1 MNKSDELVFLP
12 LGGCGEIGMNMGL
25 YGYDGAWLMVDCGV
39 TFGDDLTPG
48 VDVMVPDPAFLIK
61 NIDKLVGLVV
71 THAHEDHLG
80 GIPYLWRQLNC
91 PVFATPFAAGLLRRK
106 LPESGLDGAVPIT
119 EVEPG
124 GNFSVGPFD
133 ISLVNLAHSVPE
145 TQALAISTSLGTVLH
160 VTDWKLDPEP
170 LVGPATDEEA
180 LRTIGDDGVLALM
193 CDSTNVFVDGRTG
206 SEGPLRNSLIDVVQN
221 CRNRVAIA
229 CFASNVARMESAI
242 RVAEATGRRV
252 ALVGRSLWR
261 IAEIAKECGYLENCP
276 EFVDARDIGYLP
288 RDEVLMLVTG
298 SQGESRAA
306 LARIAADD
314 HPEISLSEGDSVIF
328 SSREIPGNER
338 AIGRLKNQLARLNV
352 EVINER
358 DAFVHVSG
366 HPAREE
372 LQELYEWVKP
382 PMLVP
387 IHGEARHLIEHCKFA
402 RENGIPVTAMA
413 ENGEMLRLAPGEPKI
428 LAQVQSG
435 RYAVDG
441 RRLVPVEGDVVRA
454 RRRMTFSGVAVIT
467 VVLDEDGELIKTP
480 QLSAP
485 GIVDGIGEDVVMHE
499 EAISAIVDAV
509 SSMSRRQRF
518 LDDKLES
525 VVSRAARR
533 VFRAETGKRPIVQVH
548 VVRI

>member
-48 VDVMVPDPAFLIK
+48 VDVMVPDPAFLIE

-106 LPESGLDGAVPIT
+106 LPETGLDGAVPIT

-221 CRNRVAIA
+221 CKNRVAIA

-314 HPEISLSEGDSVIF
+314 HPEISLSEGDAVIF

>member
-1 MNKSDELVFLP
+1 MNKSEELVFLP

-25 YGYDGAWLMVDCGV
+25 YGYDGSWLLVDCGV

-48 VDVMVPDPAFLIK
+48 VDVMVPDPAFVIE
-61 NIDKLVGLVV
+61 NIDSLVGLVV

-106 LPESGLDGAVPIT
+106 LPETGLDGAVPIT
-119 EVEPG
+119 EVETG
-124 GNFSVGPFD
+124 GDFSVGPFD
-133 ISLVNLAHSVPE
+133 ISLINLAHSVPE
-145 TQALAISTSLGTVLH
+145 TQALAITTSLGTVLH

-170 LVGPATDEEA
+170 LVGPATDEGT
-180 LRTIGDDGVLALM
+180 LRKFGEKGVLALM
-193 CDSTNVFVDGRTG
+193 CDSTNVFVEGRTG

-221 CRNRVAIA
+221 CKNRVAVA
-229 CFASNVARMESAI
+229 CFASNVARMESVI

-261 IAEIAKECGYLENCP
+261 IAEIAKECGYLQDCP
-276 EFVDARDIGYLP
+276 EFVDVRDVGYLP

-314 HPEISLSEGDSVIF
+314 HPDISLSEGDTVIF

-372 LQELYEWVKP
+372 LQELYDCVKP
-382 PMLVP
+382 PILVP

-402 RENGIPVTAMA
+402 AENGVPKTAMA

-441 RRLVPVEGDVVRA
+441 RRLVPIEGDVVRA
-454 RRRMTFSGVAVIT
+454 RRRMTFSGVAVAT

-485 GIVDGIGEDVVMHE
+485 GIVDGIGEDVVMQE
-499 EAISAIVDAV
+499 EAISAIVEAV
-509 SSMSRRQRF
+509 GSMSRRQRF
-518 LDDKLES
+518 DDNKLES
-525 VVSRAARR
+525 TVSQAARR

-548 VVRI
+548 VVRV

>member
-12 LGGCGEIGMNMGL
+12 LGGCGEIGMNLGL
-25 YGYDGAWLMVDCGV
+25 YGYDGSWLMVDCGV

-48 VDVMVPDPAFLIK
+48 VDVMVPDPAFLIE

-106 LPESGLDGAVPIT
+106 LPETGLDGAVPIT

-221 CRNRVAIA
+221 CKNRVAIA

-314 HPEISLSEGDSVIF
+314 HPEISLSEGDAVIF

-413 ENGEMLRLAPGEPKI
+413 ENGEILRLAPGEPKI

-485 GIVDGIGEDVVMHE
+485 GIVDSIGEDVVMHE

>member
-12 LGGCGEIGMNMGL
+12 LGGCGEIGMNLGL
-25 YGYDGAWLMVDCGV
+25 YGYDGSWLMVDCGV

-48 VDVMVPDPAFLIK
+48 VDVMVPDPAFLIE

-106 LPESGLDGAVPIT
+106 LPETGLDGAVPIT

-145 TQALAISTSLGTVLH
+145 TQALAITTSLGTVLH

-193 CDSTNVFVDGRTG
+193 CDSTNVFVNGRTG

-221 CRNRVAIA
+221 CKNRVAIA

-314 HPEISLSEGDSVIF
+314 HPEISLSEGDAVIF

-413 ENGEMLRLAPGEPKI
+413 ENGEILRLAPGEPKI

>member
-25 YGYDGAWLMVDCGV
+25 YGYDGSWLMVDCGV

-48 VDVMVPDPAFLIK
+48 VDVMVPDPAFLIE

-106 LPESGLDGAVPIT
+106 LPETGLDGAVPIT

-314 HPEISLSEGDSVIF
+314 HPEISLSEGDAVIF

>member
-25 YGYDGAWLMVDCGV
+25 YGYKGSWLMVDCGV

-48 VDVMVPDPAFLIK
+48 VDVMVPDPAFIIE
-61 NIDKLVGLVV
+61 NIDNLVGLVV

-80 GIPYLWRQLNC
+80 GVPYLWRQLNC
-91 PVFATPFAAGLLRRK
+91 PVYATPFAAGLLTRK
-106 LPESGLDGAVPIT
+106 LPETGLASAVPIH
-119 EVEPG
+119 EVKPG

-145 TQALAISTSLGTVLH
+145 TQALAIKTSLGTVLH
-160 VTDWKLDPEP
+160 VTDWKLDSEP
-170 LVGPATDEEA
+170 LVGPPTDEKA
-180 LRTIGDDGVLALM
+180 LRQIGNDGVLALM
-193 CDSTNVFVDGRTG
+193 CDSTNVFVEGRTG
-206 SEGPLRNSLIDVVQN
+206 SEGPLRESLIDVVKN
-221 CRNRVAIA
+221 CKNRVAIA

-242 RVAEATGRRV
+242 HVAEATGRRV

-298 SQGESRAA
+298 SQGEARAA

-314 HPEISLSEGDSVIF
+314 HPDISLAEGDTVIF

-338 AIGRLKNQLARLNV
+338 AIGRLRNQLARLNV

-372 LQELYEWVKP
+372 LQQLYDWVKP
-382 PMLVP
+382 SVLIP
-387 IHGEARHLIEHCKFA
+387 IHGEARHLIEHCKFG

-454 RRRMTFSGVAVIT
+454 RRRMTFSGVAVAT

-485 GIVDGIGEDVVMHE
+485 GIVDGVGEDTVMHE
-499 EAISAIVDAV
+499 EAISAISDAV

-518 LDDKLES
+518 IDDKVES
-525 VVSRAARR
+525 IVSQAARR

>member
-221 CRNRVAIA
+221 CKNRVAIA

-314 HPEISLSEGDSVIF
+314 HPEISLSEGDAVIF

-413 ENGEMLRLAPGEPKI
+413 ENGEILRLAPGEPKI

>member
-106 LPESGLDGAVPIT
+106 LPETGLDGAVPIT

-193 CDSTNVFVDGRTG
+193 CDSTNVFMDGRTG
-206 SEGPLRNSLIDVVQN
+206 SEGSLRNSLIDVVQN
-221 CRNRVAIA
+221 CKNRVAIA

-314 HPEISLSEGDSVIF
+314 HPEISLSEGDAVIF

>member
-25 YGYDGAWLMVDCGV
+25 YGYDDAWLMVDCGV

-221 CRNRVAIA
+221 CKNRVAIA

-314 HPEISLSEGDSVIF
+314 HPEISLSEGDAVIF

-499 EAISAIVDAV
+499 EAISAIVAAV

>member
-25 YGYDGAWLMVDCGV
+25 YGHDGSWLMVDCGV

-48 VDVMVPDPAFLIK
+48 VDVMVPDPAFVIE

-80 GIPYLWRQLNC
+80 GIPYLWRQLDC

-106 LPESGLDGAVPIT
+106 LPETGLDGAVPIT
-119 EVEPG
+119 EVETG

-133 ISLVNLAHSVPE
+133 VSLVNLAHSVPE
-145 TQALAISTSLGTVLH
+145 TQALAIRTSLGTVLH
-160 VTDWKLDPEP
+160 VTDWKLDSEP
-170 LVGPATDEEA
+170 LVGPATDEAA
-180 LRTIGDDGVLALM
+180 LRKIGDEGVLALM
-193 CDSTNVFVDGRTG
+193 CDSTNVFVGGRTG
-206 SEGPLRNSLIDVVQN
+206 SEGPLRKSLIEVVQN
-221 CRNRVAIA
+221 CKNRVAIA

-298 SQGESRAA
+298 SQGEARAA

-314 HPEISLSEGDSVIF
+314 HPEISLSEGDTVIF

-372 LQELYEWVKP
+372 LQELYDWVKP

-402 RENGIPVTAMA
+402 GENGIPVTAMA
-413 ENGEMLRLAPGEPKI
+413 ENGEMLRLAPGEPQV

-454 RRRMTFSGVAVIT
+454 RRRMTFSGVAVAT
-467 VVLDEDGELIKTP
+467 VVLDQDGELIKTP

-485 GIVDGIGEDVVMHE
+485 GIVDGIGEDAVMHE

-518 LDDKLES
+518 IDDKLES
-525 VVSRAARR
+525 VVSQAARR

>member
-1 MNKSDELVFLP
+1 MNKSEELVFLP

-25 YGYDGAWLMVDCGV
+25 YGYDGSWLLVDCGV

-48 VDVMVPDPAFLIK
+48 VDVMVPDPAFVIE
-61 NIDKLVGLVV
+61 NIDSLVGLVV

-106 LPESGLDGAVPIT
+106 LPETGLDGAVPIT
-119 EVEPG
+119 EVETG
-124 GNFSVGPFD
+124 GDFSVGPFD
-133 ISLVNLAHSVPE
+133 ISLINLAHSVPE
-145 TQALAISTSLGTVLH
+145 TQALAITTSLGTVLH

-170 LVGPATDEEA
+170 LVGPATDEGT
-180 LRTIGDDGVLALM
+180 LRKFGEKGVLALM
-193 CDSTNVFVDGRTG
+193 CDSTNVFVEGRTG

-221 CRNRVAIA
+221 CKNRVAVA
-229 CFASNVARMESAI
+229 CFASNVARMESVI

-261 IAEIAKECGYLENCP
+261 IAEIAKECGYLQDCP
-276 EFVDARDIGYLP
+276 EFVDVRDVGYLP

-314 HPEISLSEGDSVIF
+314 HQDISLSEGDTVIF

-372 LQELYEWVKP
+372 LQELYDCVKP
-382 PMLVP
+382 PILVP

-402 RENGIPVTAMA
+402 AENGVPKTAMA

-441 RRLVPVEGDVVRA
+441 RRLVPIEGDVVRA
-454 RRRMTFSGVAVIT
+454 RRRMTFSGIAVAT

-485 GIVDGIGEDVVMHE
+485 GIVDGIGEDVVMQE
-499 EAISAIVDAV
+499 EAISAIVEAV
-509 SSMSRRQRF
+509 GSMSRRQRF
-518 LDDKLES
+518 DDNKLES
-525 VVSRAARR
+525 TVSQAARR

-548 VVRI
+548 VVRV

>member
-106 LPESGLDGAVPIT
+106 LPETGLDGAVPIT

-170 LVGPATDEEA
+170 LVGPATVEEA

-314 HPEISLSEGDSVIF
+314 HPEISLSEGDAVIF

-402 RENGIPVTAMA
+402 RENGIPV
-413 ENGEMLRLAPGEPKI
+413 RRWPK
-428 LAQVQSG
+428 
-435 RYAVDG
+435 
-441 RRLVPVEGDVVRA
+441 
-454 RRRMTFSGVAVIT
+454 
-467 VVLDEDGELIKTP
+467 
-480 QLSAP
+480 
-485 GIVDGIGEDVVMHE
+485 
-499 EAISAIVDAV
+499 
-509 SSMSRRQRF
+509 
-518 LDDKLES
+518 
-525 VVSRAARR
+525 
-533 VFRAETGKRPIVQVH
+533 TGKCSVWLRGNQKS
-548 VVRI
+548 

>member
-25 YGYDGAWLMVDCGV
+25 YGYDGSWLMVDCGV

-48 VDVMVPDPAFLIK
+48 VDVMVPDPAFLIE

-106 LPESGLDGAVPIT
+106 LPETGLDGAVPIT

-124 GNFSVGPFD
+124 GNFSVGPFE

-221 CRNRVAIA
+221 CKNRVAIA

-314 HPEISLSEGDSVIF
+314 HPEISLSEGDAVIF

>member
-48 VDVMVPDPAFLIK
+48 VDVMVPDPAFLIE

-106 LPESGLDGAVPIT
+106 LPETGLDGAVPIT

-124 GNFSVGPFD
+124 GNFSVGPFE

-221 CRNRVAIA
+221 CKNRVAIA

-314 HPEISLSEGDSVIF
+314 HPEISLSEGDAVIF

-402 RENGIPVTAMA
+402 RENGIPVTVMA

-533 VFRAETGKRPIVQVH
+533 VFRAETGTRPIVQVH

>member
-25 YGYDGAWLMVDCGV
+25 YGYNGSWLMVDCGV

-48 VDVMVPDPAFLIK
+48 VDVMVPDPAFLIE

-106 LPESGLDGAVPIT
+106 LPETGLDGAVPIT

-221 CRNRVAIA
+221 CKNRVAIA

-314 HPEISLSEGDSVIF
+314 HPEISLSEGDAVIF

>member
-221 CRNRVAIA
+221 CKNRVAIA

-252 ALVGRSLWR
+252 ALIGRSLWR

-314 HPEISLSEGDSVIF
+314 HPEISLSEGDAVIF

>member
-25 YGYDGAWLMVDCGV
+25 YGYDGSWLMVDCGV

-48 VDVMVPDPAFLIK
+48 VDVMVPDPAFIIE
-61 NIDKLVGLVV
+61 NIDNLVGLVV

-106 LPESGLDGAVPIT
+106 LPETGLDGAVPIT
-119 EVEPG
+119 EVEAG
-124 GNFSVGPFD
+124 GDFSVGPFD

-145 TQALAISTSLGTVLH
+145 TQALAINTSLGTVLH
-160 VTDWKLDPEP
+160 VTDWKLDAEP
-170 LVGPATDEEA
+170 LVGPATDEAA
-180 LRTIGDDGVLALM
+180 LRKIGDDGVLALM
-193 CDSTNVFVDGRTG
+193 CDSTNVFVEGRTG
-206 SEGPLRNSLIDVVQN
+206 SEGPLRKSLIDVVLN

-298 SQGESRAA
+298 SQGEARAA

-314 HPEISLSEGDSVIF
+314 HPEISLAEGDTVIF

-338 AIGRLKNQLARLNV
+338 AIGRLRNQLARLNV

-372 LQELYEWVKP
+372 LQELYDWVKP

-387 IHGEARHLIEHCKFA
+387 IHGEARHLIEHRKFA
-402 RENGIPVTAMA
+402 HDNGIPVTAMA

-441 RRLVPVEGDVVRA
+441 RRLVPIEGDVVRA
-454 RRRMTFSGVAVIT
+454 RRRMTFSGVAVVT
-467 VVLDEDGELIKTP
+467 VVLDQDGELIKTP

-485 GIVDGIGEDVVMHE
+485 GIVDGIGEDAVMHE

-518 LDDKLES
+518 IDDKLES
-525 VVSRAARR
+525 AVSQAARR

>member
-25 YGYDGAWLMVDCGV
+25 YGYDGSWLMVDCGV

-48 VDVMVPDPAFLIK
+48 VDVMVPDPAFLIE

-106 LPESGLDGAVPIT
+106 LPETGLDGAVPIT

-180 LRTIGDDGVLALM
+180 LRKIGDDGVLALM

-276 EFVDARDIGYLP
+276 EFVDARNIGYLP

-314 HPEISLSEGDSVIF
+314 HPEISLSEGDAVIF

-435 RYAVDG
+435 RHAVDG

>member
-25 YGYDGAWLMVDCGV
+25 YGYDGSWLMVDCGV

-48 VDVMVPDPAFLIK
+48 VDVMVPDPAFLIE

-106 LPESGLDGAVPIT
+106 LPETGLDGAVPIT

-124 GNFSVGPFD
+124 GNFSVGPFE

-314 HPEISLSEGDSVIF
+314 HPEISLSEGDAVIF

>member
-25 YGYDGAWLMVDCGV
+25 YGYDGSWLMVDCGV

-221 CRNRVAIA
+221 CKNRVAIA

-314 HPEISLSEGDSVIF
+314 HPEISLSEGDAVIF

>member
-1 MNKSDELVFLP
+1 MNKSEELVFLP

-25 YGYDGAWLMVDCGV
+25 YGYDGSWLLVDCGV

-48 VDVMVPDPAFLIK
+48 VDVMVPDPAFVIE
-61 NIDKLVGLVV
+61 NIDSLVGLVV

-106 LPESGLDGAVPIT
+106 LPETGLDGAVAIT
-119 EVEPG
+119 EVETG
-124 GNFSVGPFD
+124 GDFSVGPFD
-133 ISLVNLAHSVPE
+133 ISLINLAHSVPE
-145 TQALAISTSLGTVLH
+145 TQALAITTSLGTVLH

-170 LVGPATDEEA
+170 LVGPATDEGT
-180 LRTIGDDGVLALM
+180 LRKFGEKGVLALM
-193 CDSTNVFVDGRTG
+193 CDSTNVFVEGRTG

-221 CRNRVAIA
+221 CKNRVAVA
-229 CFASNVARMESAI
+229 CFASNVARMESVI

-261 IAEIAKECGYLENCP
+261 IAEIAKECGYLQDCP
-276 EFVDARDIGYLP
+276 EFVDVRDVGYLP

-314 HPEISLSEGDSVIF
+314 HPDISLSEGDTVIF

-372 LQELYEWVKP
+372 LQELYDCVKP
-382 PMLVP
+382 PILVP

-402 RENGIPVTAMA
+402 AENGVPKTAMA

-441 RRLVPVEGDVVRA
+441 RRLVPIEGDVVRA
-454 RRRMTFSGVAVIT
+454 RRRMTFSGVAVAT

-485 GIVDGIGEDVVMHE
+485 GIVDGIGEDVVMQE
-499 EAISAIVDAV
+499 EAISAIVEAV
-509 SSMSRRQRF
+509 GSMSRRQRF
-518 LDDKLES
+518 DDNKLES
-525 VVSRAARR
+525 TVCQAARR
-533 VFRAETGKRPIVQVH
+533 VFRAETGKRPIVQVQ
-548 VVRI
+548 VVRV

>member
-25 YGYDGAWLMVDCGV
+25 YGYDGSWLMVDCGV

-48 VDVMVPDPAFLIK
+48 VDVMVPDPAFLIE

-106 LPESGLDGAVPIT
+106 LPETGLDGAVPIT

-221 CRNRVAIA
+221 CKNRVAIA

-314 HPEISLSEGDSVIF
+314 HPEISLSEGDAVIF

>member
-221 CRNRVAIA
+221 CKNRVAIA

-314 HPEISLSEGDSVIF
+314 HPEISLSEGDAVIF

>member
-1 MNKSDELVFLP
+1 M
-12 LGGCGEIGMNMGL
+12 
-25 YGYDGAWLMVDCGV
+25 
-39 TFGDDLTPG
+39 
-48 VDVMVPDPAFLIK
+48 
-61 NIDKLVGLVV
+61 
-71 THAHEDHLG
+71 
-80 GIPYLWRQLNC
+80 
-91 PVFATPFAAGLLRRK
+91 
-106 LPESGLDGAVPIT
+106 PIT

-180 LRTIGDDGVLALM
+180 LRKIGDDGVLALM

-221 CRNRVAIA
+221 CKNRVAIA

-276 EFVDARDIGYLP
+276 EFVDARNIGYLP

-314 HPEISLSEGDSVIF
+314 HPEISLSEGDAVIF

-480 QLSAP
+480 KLSAP

>member
-48 VDVMVPDPAFLIK
+48 VDVMVPDPAFLIE

-221 CRNRVAIA
+221 CKNRVAIA

-314 HPEISLSEGDSVIF
+314 HPEISLSEGDAVIF

>member
-1 MNKSDELVFLP
+1 MNKSEELVFLP

-25 YGYDGAWLMVDCGV
+25 YGYDRSWLLVDCGV

-48 VDVMVPDPAFLIK
+48 VDVMVPDPAFVIE
-61 NIDKLVGLVV
+61 NIDSLVGLVV

-106 LPESGLDGAVPIT
+106 LPETDLDGAVPIT
-119 EVEPG
+119 EVETG
-124 GNFSVGPFD
+124 GDFSVGPFD
-133 ISLVNLAHSVPE
+133 ISLINLAHSVPE
-145 TQALAISTSLGTVLH
+145 TQALAITTSLGTVLH

-170 LVGPATDEEA
+170 LVGPATDEGI
-180 LRTIGDDGVLALM
+180 LRKFGEKGVLALM
-193 CDSTNVFVDGRTG
+193 CDSTNVFVEGRTG
-206 SEGPLRNSLIDVVQN
+206 SEGPLRISLIDVVQN
-221 CRNRVAIA
+221 CKNRVAVA
-229 CFASNVARMESAI
+229 CFASNVARMESVI

-261 IAEIAKECGYLENCP
+261 IAEIAKECGYLQDCP
-276 EFVDARDIGYLP
+276 EFVDVRDVGYLP

-298 SQGESRAA
+298 SQGEPRAA

-314 HPEISLSEGDSVIF
+314 HPDISLSEGDTVIF

-372 LQELYEWVKP
+372 LQELYDWVKP

-387 IHGEARHLIEHCKFA
+387 IHGEARHLIEHSKFA
-402 RENGIPVTAMA
+402 AENGVPKTAMA

-441 RRLVPVEGDVVRA
+441 RRLVPIEGDVVRA
-454 RRRMTFSGVAVIT
+454 RRRMTFSGVAVAT
-467 VVLDEDGELIKTP
+467 VVLGEDGELVKTP

-485 GIVDGIGEDVVMHE
+485 GIVDGIGEDVVMQE
-499 EAISAIVDAV
+499 EAISAIVEAV
-509 SSMSRRQRF
+509 GSMSRRQRF
-518 LDDKLES
+518 DDNKLES
-525 VVSRAARR
+525 TVSQAARR

-548 VVRI
+548 VVRV

>member
-25 YGYDGAWLMVDCGV
+25 YGYDGSWLMVDCGV
-39 TFGDDLTPG
+39 TFGDDLMPG
-48 VDVMVPDPAFLIK
+48 VDVMVPDPAFLIEK
-61 NIDKLVGLVV
+61 IDKLVGLVV

-91 PVFATPFAAGLLRRK
+91 PVFATPFAAGLLTRK
-106 LPESGLDGAVPIT
+106 LSETGLDGAVLIT
-119 EVEPG
+119 EVKPG
-124 GNFSVGPFD
+124 GNFSIGPFD

-145 TQALAISTSLGTVLH
+145 TQALAITTSLGTVLH
-160 VTDWKLDPEP
+160 VTDWKLDSEP
-170 LVGPATDEEA
+170 LVGPATDEAA
-180 LRTIGDDGVLALM
+180 LRKIGDDGVLALM

-206 SEGPLRNSLIDVVQN
+206 SEGPLRKSLIDVVQN
-221 CRNRVAIA
+221 CKNRVAIA

-261 IAEIAKECGYLENCP
+261 ISEIAKECGYLENCP

-298 SQGESRAA
+298 SQGEARAA

-314 HPEISLSEGDSVIF
+314 HPEISLAEGDTVIF

-372 LQELYEWVKP
+372 LQELYDWVKP

-441 RRLVPVEGDVVRA
+441 RRLVPVEGDVVHA

-467 VVLDEDGELIKTP
+467 VVLDGDGELVKTP

-485 GIVDGIGEDVVMHE
+485 GIVDGVGEDAVMHE

-518 LDDKLES
+518 IDDKLEN
-525 VVSRAARR
+525 VVSQAARR
-533 VFRAETGKRPIVQVH
+533 IFRAETGKRPIVQVH

>member
-12 LGGCGEIGMNMGL
+12 LGGCGEIGMNLGL
-25 YGYDGAWLMVDCGV
+25 YGYDGSWLMVDCGV

-48 VDVMVPDPAFLIK
+48 VDVMVPDPAFLIE

-106 LPESGLDGAVPIT
+106 LPETGLDGAVPIT

-145 TQALAISTSLGTVLH
+145 TQALAITTSLGTVLH

-193 CDSTNVFVDGRTG
+193 CDSTNVFVNGRTG

-221 CRNRVAIA
+221 CKNRVAIA

-314 HPEISLSEGDSVIF
+314 HPEISLSEGDAVIF

-441 RRLVPVEGDVVRA
+441 RRLVPVEGNVVRA